1 MGFITYVENEAR
13 MELNTRLSTADAID
27 RKQNRA
33 AMDAMGKSDAPSEVC
48 GKRSRVDALNLASL
62 SGEEVV
68 KKRAR

>member
-1 MGFITYVENEAR
+1 MGFITYVANVAR
-13 MELNTRLSTADAID
+13 MELNMRLSTADAIG

-33 AMDAMGKSDAPSEVC
+33 TMDAMGESDASSEAC